1 LALAALIA
9 AYHEADEPGGRLRAT
24 LPLGGRTLVERQV
37 RLAAGA
43 GAAPI
48 VLAVER
54 VPSDLLAAVDRLRA
68 QGLEVIV
75 ARSALDAADAIEPD
89 ARLLLVAD
97 GLLASTVH
105 LDRLLGLDGLSL
117 LTVPDTRVDD
127 RFERI
132 DAHSRWAGLALLDGA
147 LLHRTAEKLSDWD
160 LQSTLLRRAVQS
172 GARQVAVRGEEV
184 DEQIT
189 VAERGDDLEGA
200 EERLAAGAAARR
212 NDWVSAYLFG
222 PVEALAAAAL
232 VAQPVTPGGIRL
244 GSALLAFLG
253 ILSFVEHGLG
263 LGLVMILLATLA
275 EGVGERLA
283 SLRLQDDD
291 EASWWGYLL
300 PGMAGAALL
309 ALGFTLAPTRGWGCI
324 ALAATTL
331 AFVVARR
338 IETGRGPPPGRRW
351 LAEHKGMAWLLL
363 PFALFNMWGSGL
375 TILAFYAGASFFWA
389 QHHAHAAAPAAPR
402 QD

>member
-1 LALAALIA
+1 MGLAALIA
-9 AYHEADEPGGRLRAT
+9 AYHEADEPGARLRAT
-24 LPLGGRTLVERQV
+24 LPLGGRTLIERQV
-37 RLAAGA
+37 RLAAAA
-43 GAAPI
+43 GADPI

-54 VPSDLLAAVDRLRA
+54 VPPDLLAAVDRLRA
-68 QGLEVIV
+68 QGMDVVV
-75 ARSALDAADAIEPD
+75 ARSALDAADAID
-89 ARLLLVAD
+89 AGDRLLLVAD
-97 GLLASTVH
+97 GLLASTLHVE
-105 LDRLLGLDGLSL
+105 RLLGLDGLSL

-147 LLHRTAEKLSDWD
+147 LLHRTAEMLSDWD
-160 LQSTLLRRAVQS
+160 LQSTLLRRAVQA
-172 GARQVAVRGEEV
+172 GARQVAVRGDEV

-222 PVEALAAAAL
+222 ALEGLTASAL
-232 VAQPVTPGGIRL
+232 LAQPVTPGGIRL
-244 GSALLAFLG
+244 GAALLALLG
-253 ILSFVEHGLG
+253 LLSFAQHALGFGLAMA
-263 LGLVMILLATLA
+263 LFASLA

-283 SLRLQDDD
+283 SLRLQDED

-300 PGMAGAALL
+300 PGLSGAALL
-309 ALGFTLAPTRGWGCI
+309 ALGYTLAPTRGWGCI
-324 ALAATTL
+324 ALAAASI

-338 IETGRGPPPGRRW
+338 IETARRPAPGRRW
-351 LAEHKGMAWLLL
+351 LMEHKGAAWLLL
-363 PFALFNMWGSGL
+363 PFALLNMWGSGL
-375 TILAFYAGASFFWA
+375 TALALYAGASFFWA
-389 QHHAHAAAPAAPR
+389 QHHAHAVPPAPSG